1 MSKKKK
7 DKLQRNKKLQ
17 AAADQ
22 LAVEVQIIKQMVKER
37 KSKVETANE
46 LKQVVKEK
54 YGEIAKA
61 SKSSGCCGPTC
72 CGGEESK
79 IVGYTVMQDEYN
91 HLEGYVADADLGLG
105 CGLPTEYAG
114 IKKGDTVVDLGSGA
128 GNDVFVARSIV
139 GDEGKV
145 IGLDMTE
152 EMIEKANANKINVGF
167 KNVEFRLGEIESMP
181 LENDTADVVISN
193 CVLNLVPD
201 KRKAFAEI
209 FRILK
214 PGAHFCVS
222 DIVLKGE
229 LPEGLQ
235 KSAEMYAG
243 CVAGALQ
250 QDEYLG
256 TIKETG
262 FNNVEIKKT
271 KVIELPDDVLKEYL
285 NDSEIGKFKMSNV
298 GIFSIT
304 VVGYKA

>member
-1 MSKKKK
+1 MKK
-7 DKLQRNKKLQ
+7 QI
-17 AAADQ
+17 
-22 LAVEVQIIKQMVKER
+22 VEER
-37 KSKVETANE
+37 KSKMETANE

-79 IVGYTVMQDEYN
+79 IVGYTVMKDEYD
-91 HLEGYVADADLGLG
+91 HLDGYVADADLGLG
-105 CGLPTEYAG
+105 CGLPTEHAG

-128 GNDVFVARSIV
+128 GNDVFVARAIV

-152 EMIEKANANKINVGF
+152 AMIEKANINNAKLGY
-167 KNVEFRLGEIESMP
+167 KNVEFKLGDIEQMP
-181 LENDTADVVISN
+181 LKDKLADVVVSN

-201 KRKAFAEI
+201 KRKAFSEI
-209 FRILK
+209 YRILK
-214 PGAHFCVS
+214 SGAHFCVS

-229 LPEGLQ
+229 LPAGLQ

-250 QDEYLG
+250 QNDYLAI
-256 TIKETG
+256 IKETG
-262 FNNVEIKKT
+262 FTNIEIKKA
-271 KVIELPDDVLKEYL
+271 KVIELPDDVLGNYL
-285 NDSEIGKFKMSNV
+285 DKSEVKNFKMSNV

-304 VVGYKA
+304 VVGYKN